1 MINIKKNITG
11 IILLSFFTTL
21 TAVANERDSIYLEG
35 KVLETI
41 SHTDVAGAFVEV
53 LDGKDSTLINSQIA
67 NIQYGT
73 SDNQKNVS
81 MYQINIPRKT
91 GKLILRVSK
100 EEYETTYVDISVNN
114 IQKRAYK
121 QEVPPIFL
129 PRMKSV
135 GLEDVVVKA
144 TKVKFYSKGDTL
156 VYNADAFQL
165 AEGSM
170 LDALIRQLPGAEL
183 RKNGQI
189 YINGRY
195 VDNLL
200 LNGKDFFK
208 GNNSIMLENLPNYM
222 IGNIQVYDKLGD
234 KSHFAGIEMAND
246 KQYVLDVKL
255 KKKYSIG
262 LLGNVEIGGGTKE
275 RYLGRLF
282 ALRFTDHSRLSVY
295 GNINN
300 LNDNRKPGED
310 DDWKPSDL
318 LGGLS
323 VQQIGGLDY
332 DINSRNGDYSLNGNV
347 QVEHKNTTTTTNTTQ
362 KNFLSE
368 GNTYDRILDAN
379 KEKEFQLSTNHRLYF
394 EFSRMN
400 LELLP
405 SVKYRKFDDGI
416 NHSSLTSLK
425 DFDGF
430 DKNTL
435 DSLFAP
441 NMGRTYMSELLNRNL
456 QSFQRNG
463 STLETKLEANSIV
476 KFKNSPDNLSF
487 HIEANYE
494 NESEKHYEHNLI
506 EYYNHGERE
515 SGNFMNR
522 YFDKTPNRGYT
533 LLGKVTY
540 TYPLCKGYTL
550 YMSYQYDK
558 NYKYSN
564 ASLFRL
570 DELDGWGTDSQKQL
584 GELPSLEAYLTTKD
598 SYNSFDCKL
607 YMDNHTV
614 EPFLNWQKNTSKG
627 KWSGQIAIPVTFQY
641 RKMKYL
647 RGDVDT
653 TFCKR
658 TALLNIHSTY
668 VRWKSKDK
676 MSDFMLSYDL
686 TAKSPDMNMFLN
698 IHDTTD
704 PLNIT
709 LGNSDLSNT
718 YRHEIRSSF
727 SRIIPQKQIM
737 MGLEANYKVSTNE
750 ISMGCTYDKTS
761 GIRQYRPANVNGN
774 WQGSLTA
781 ALMAPVNKT
790 KTLALTAMLGPNFR
804 QSVDLM
810 GLSYRESYR
819 SVVKTMA
826 FDERI
831 ELRWKIGTA
840 SLSFKSAGSWGHVS
854 GNVADF
860 QDFSTVDINNGIIAQ
875 LSLPWKMKLNTDITL
890 YSRRGYVDQE
900 MNSDDWVWNA
910 RLSRSFFKGNVVAML
925 DGFDILGKLSNVT
938 KIMNAQAM
946 TEKYTNVIPRY
957 IMFHVVYKFR
967 KTPSKH
973 PNR

>member
-1 MINIKKNITG
+1 MRKIFG
-11 IILLSFFTTL
+11 IILLSFFMTL
-21 TAVANERDSIYLEG
+21 TVEANDRDSIYLEG
-35 KVLETI
+35 KVLEQI
-41 SHTDVAGAFVEV
+41 SHTDVPGAFVEV

-67 NIQYGT
+67 SIQNGAT
-73 SDNQKNVS
+73 GNQKELSV
-81 MYQINIPRKT
+81 YQINIPRKT
-91 GKLILRVSK
+91 GKFILRVSK
-100 EEYETTYVDISVNN
+100 EGYDTTCVDFLISN

-129 PRMKSV
+129 SRMKQV
-135 GLEDVVVKA
+135 GLDDVIVKA

-208 GNNSIMLENLPNYM
+208 GNNNIMLENLPNYM

-234 KSHFAGIEMAND
+234 KSRFAGVEMAND

-255 KKKYSIG
+255 KKKYSVG
-262 LLGNVEIGGGTKE
+262 LLGNIEMGGGTKE

-295 GNINN
+295 GNMNN
-300 LNDNRKPGED
+300 LNDNRKPGEN

-318 LGGLS
+318 FGGLS
-323 VQQIGGLDY
+323 VQQLGGFDY
-332 DINSRNGDYSLNGNV
+332 DIDSKNGNYSLNGNV
-347 QVEHKNTTTTTNTTQ
+347 QVEHKKTNITTNTTQ

-368 GNTYDRILDAN
+368 GNTYDRILDVS
-379 KEKEFQLSTNHRLYF
+379 KEKEFQFSTNHRLYF
-394 EFSRMN
+394 EFSRVN

-405 SVKYRKFDDGI
+405 LVKYRKFDEGA
-416 NHSSLTSLK
+416 NYSSLTSLSDLEGISK
-425 DFDGF
+425 SA
-430 DKNTL
+430 L
-435 DSLFAP
+435 DSLFTP
-441 NMGRTYMSELLNRNL
+441 YMGKTYLREMLNRNL
-456 QSFQRNG
+456 RAHQRNG
-463 STLETKLEANSIV
+463 SSLETNLEANSTI

-487 HIEANYE
+487 HVEANYK
-494 NESEKHYEHNLI
+494 NESEKQYEHNLI
-506 EYYNHGERE
+506 EYYSHGEKE
-515 SGNFMNR
+515 VGDFMNR

-533 LLGKVTY
+533 LLGKATY
-540 TYPLCKGYTL
+540 TYPLHKGITL
-550 YMSYQYDK
+550 YLSYQYDK

-570 DELDGWGTDSQKQL
+570 DRLEGWGADSQTQL
-584 GELPSLEAYLTTKD
+584 GDLPSVEAYQATID
-598 SYNSFDCKL
+598 SYNSFDSKL
-607 YMDNHTV
+607 YTDNHTV
-614 EPFLNWQKNTSKG
+614 EPFLNWQKATSKG
-627 KWSGQIAIPVTFQY
+627 KWSGQLAIPVTYQY
-641 RKMKYL
+641 RKIKYL
-647 RGDVDT
+647 RGEVDT

-658 TALLNIHSTY
+658 TTLLNIHSTY

-676 MSDFMLSYDL
+676 MTDFMLSYDL

-709 LGNSDLSNT
+709 LGNSELSNT
-718 YRHEIRSSF
+718 YIHEVRSSF
-727 SRIIPQKQIM
+727 SRIIPKKQM
-737 MGLEANYKVSTNE
+737 MLGVEANYKISAND
-750 ISMGCTYDKTS
+750 ISMGCTYDKTT
-761 GIRQYRPANVNGN
+761 GVRQYRPSNVNGN
-774 WQGSLTA
+774 WQGNITA
-781 ALMAPVNKT
+781 ALMAPLDK
-790 KTLALTAMLGPNFR
+790 KRTLMLTAMLGPNYR

-810 GLSYRESYR
+810 GLSGMSSYR
-819 SVVKTMA
+819 SVVKTTG

-831 ELRWKIGTA
+831 ELRWKIGNS
-840 SLSFKSAGSWGHVS
+840 SLSFKSAGTWGHIS
-854 GNVADF
+854 GNVPDF
-860 QDFSTVDINNGIIAQ
+860 QNFSAVDINNGVIAQ
-875 LSLPWKMKLNTDITL
+875 LSLPWKLKLDTDMTL
-890 YSRRGYVDQE
+890 YTRRGYVDQE

-910 RLSRSFFKGNVVAML
+910 RLSRPFFKGKVVAML

-938 KIMNAQAM
+938 KIMNAQAL

-957 IMFHVVYKFR
+957 IMFHVVYKFS
-967 KTPSKH
+967 KTPKK
-973 PNR
+973 